1 MLGNSWKQ
9 TSVARKVFFAA
20 LCLFFIVGFW
30 WLLANAHYIPAYG
43 DTVEYLALSRTLKV
57 DQYRTI
63 FYPAILRICGVF
75 HEAGSNPSIGW
86 TYLLQVL
93 AVLVSSIPYT
103 IALLKIFA
111 PTDLSTRKRFTIVVI
126 SAVLLAVTP
135 LIAHFSLSVMSDSLA
150 SSLTVATVGSLSN
163 LAASIEAKARKSL
176 WLVVSA
182 LCLAVMALS
191 RVDKLY
197 LGFALTVTTIACLQF
212 KIRRLPAIRGRVYLA
227 GVGLLLCASIAA
239 AAAINRFTQ
248 VTNPSRPPLDIS
260 SMAFN
265 RVVWPRLTKVYPY
278 LSDRTKAQISEK
290 DAELFDSHNNNVY
303 PLLVRLLAGH
313 PENRSLVNEMT
324 RVTLQKF
331 PLQVVGKTVFDF
343 TKYMLPNV
351 AFPLELVSV
360 LPESIATDW
369 TYTRMSRPYPHLTFF
384 WLLLSTGIFYLFE
397 LPAAIAFLKMAK
409 VRGWA
414 AMPIAWLTVVAII
427 GNALLFSFESGMDAH
442 IRYAL
447 PTFVI
452 LQGVVTVFSLLWFF
466 GSNPVQEKEVDIRV
480 ALS

>member
-1 MLGNSWKQ
+1 MGNSWKQ
-9 TSVARKVFFAA
+9 LSGARKLFFAA
-20 LCLFFIVGFW
+20 LWLFFIVGFW
-30 WLLANAHYIPAYG
+30 WLIANAHCIPAYG

-63 FYPAILRICGVF
+63 FYPAILRLCGVF
-75 HEAGSNPSIGW
+75 HDADSKPSVGW
-86 TYLLQVL
+86 TYSLQIL
-93 AVLVSSIPYT
+93 AVLVSSVPYT
-103 IALLKIFA
+103 VALLKVFA
-111 PTDLSTRKRFTIVVI
+111 PTALSKKKQAAIVVMA
-126 SAVLLAVTP
+126 AVLLTVTP

-150 SSLTVATVGSLSN
+150 SSLTIATVGSLAN
-163 LAASIEAKARKSL
+163 LATSIEANARKSF
-176 WLVVSA
+176 WLIVSA
-182 LCLAVMALS
+182 LCLVVMALS

-197 LGFALTVTTIACLQF
+197 LGFALTLTTIVCLQF
-212 KIRRLPAIRGRVYLA
+212 KIRRLPAIRGRVYVA
-227 GVGLLLCASIAA
+227 GVGLLLCASIVTAA
-239 AAAINRFTQ
+239 GLNRFTQ

-278 LSDRTKAQISEK
+278 LSDRAKTQITER

-331 PLQVVGKTVFDF
+331 PLQVAGKTVWDIA
-343 TKYMLPNV
+343 KYMLPNV

-369 TYTRMSRPYPHLTFF
+369 TYSRMSHPYPSLTLF

-397 LPAAIAFLKMAK
+397 LPAAVAVLKI
-409 VRGWA
+409 VRLHGWVTT
-414 AMPIAWLTVVAII
+414 PIAWLTVVTIA
-427 GNALLFSFESGMDAH
+427 GNAFLFGLESGMDAH

-452 LQGVVTVFSLLWFF
+452 LQEAVTVLSLLWLFD
-466 GSNPVQEKEVDIRV
+466 SNPMQEEKSDVRSV
-480 ALS
+480 LS